1 MKESAHFRD
10 CHCLSVATC
19 MPVKGCHHPGGPS
32 CGMASKIDRFAIP
45 RNDVK
50 FIIDNW
56 YLILIAVAS
65 GVMLLLPALR
75 GASGGSLSAAA
86 AVHLINREK
95 AVVIDV
101 CEPEEFAAG
110 HVNGAKNLPLSQLED
125 KLPTT
130 VKNKQLPVV
139 LVCASGARAVRAE
152 ATAKKLGYEK
162 AQALAGGM
170 KAWRDA
176 GLPVEKA

>member
-1 MKESAHFRD
+1 LAQRLAARHVTGGDWASGQALWG
-10 CHCLSVATC
+10 CLRAAAGRR
-19 MPVKGCHHPGGPS
+19 P
-32 CGMASKIDRFAIP
+32 ASKIVRFAIP

-65 GVMLLLPALR
+65 GVMLLLPTAWC
-75 GASGGSLSAAA
+75 AGGSLSAAA

-95 AVVIDV
+95 AVVLDV

-110 HVNGAKNLPLSQLED
+110 HVNGARNLPLSQLEE

-152 ATAKKLGYEK
+152 AVAKKLGYEK